1 MARRRPYWAVQAYAV
16 VPTGGSRV
24 ARSSDPDESRSPRGP
39 GTIGPAAGAGT
50 RTIVGPVIDQLA
62 NAPVVAHETHT
73 GMVFLV
79 GDFAY
84 KLKKAVRTDF
94 LDFSTPARRL
104 AACERE
110 IELNRRLAPDVYLG
124 IRRLLPLDGAE
135 STGSDAEPVVV
146 MRRMPAARRL
156 STLVVN
162 GHDVEPALRAIAH
175 TLAAFH
181 ARAGRDP
188 EVVVDGGAEALRRR
202 WLANTGELKPYM
214 GTVVEPDLLSTLET
228 LVLEFLDGRAPL
240 LSERASRVVDGHGD
254 LLADDIYCLDDGP
267 RLLDC
272 LDFDDHLRHVD
283 GLDDAAF
290 LAMDLEHLGHPGLAQ
305 TFLDRYAEFAADPA
319 PPALRHHYVAYR
331 AVVRAKVALLRHDQG
346 EPHAAADARAHLD
359 LTLRQLQDGAVRL
372 AIVGGLPGTGKT
384 TLGGA
389 LADRFGA
396 VLLSSDRV
404 RKELAG
410 IAPQTRVPAGFGE
423 GLYDG
428 PHTEATYTELL
439 RRAEALLARGESV
452 VLDASWS
459 DARHRC
465 AAERLAER
473 TRSRLVR
480 LVCQAAAELT
490 GQRLRTRT
498 GTASD
503 ATATIAEA
511 MAQTADPWP
520 KAVTVS
526 TQGPLAD
533 SLGRAGAVWR
543 DAVPRPKG

>member
-1 MARRRPYWAVQAYAV
+1 
-16 VPTGGSRV
+16 
-24 ARSSDPDESRSPRGP
+24 
-39 GTIGPAAGAGT
+39 
-50 RTIVGPVIDQLA
+50 VIDRFA
-62 NAPVVAHETHT
+62 NARVVAHETHT

-79 GDFAY
+79 GDRAY

-124 IRRLLPLDGAE
+124 IRRLLPLDGTD
-135 STGSDAEPVVV
+135 STRSDAEPVVV

-156 STLVVN
+156 STFAAN
-162 GHDVEPALRAIAH
+162 GHDVDAALRAVAH

-202 WLANTGELKPYM
+202 WLANIGELKPYA
-214 GTVVEPDLLSTLET
+214 GAVVDPDLLTTLET
-228 LVLEFLDGRAPL
+228 LVLEFLDGRTPL
-240 LSERASRVVDGHGD
+240 LSERSDRVVDGHGD
-254 LLADDIYCLDDGP
+254 LLADDVYCLDDGP

-290 LAMDLEHLGHPGLAQ
+290 LAMDLEHLGHPGLAE

-319 PPALRHHYVAYR
+319 PSGLRHHYVAYR

-346 EPHAAADARAHLD
+346 EPHPAADARDHLE
-359 LTLRQLQDGAVRL
+359 LALRHLQDGAVRL
-372 AIVGGLPGTGKT
+372 AVVGGLPGTGKT

-410 IAPQTRVPAGFGE
+410 IDPQTRVPAGFRE

-428 PHTEATYTELL
+428 RHTEATYAELL

-459 DARHRC
+459 DARHRR

-473 TRSRLVR
+473 SRSRLVR
-480 LVCQAAAELT
+480 LVCQAAADLT
-490 GQRLRTRT
+490 ARRLRTRT
-498 GTASD
+498 VTASD
-503 ATATIAEA
+503 ATATTAEA

-520 KAVTVS
+520 EAVTVP
-526 TQGPLAD
+526 TQGPLAA
-533 SLGRAGAVWR
+533 SLDRAGAVWR
-543 DAVPRPKG
+543 DAVSAGTPIRDVSPAESGQEPLTPDPTPGRR

>member
-1 MARRRPYWAVQAYAV
+1 
-16 VPTGGSRV
+16 
-24 ARSSDPDESRSPRGP
+24 
-39 GTIGPAAGAGT
+39 
-50 RTIVGPVIDQLA
+50 
-62 NAPVVAHETHT
+62 
-73 GMVFLV
+73 MVFLV

-202 WLANTGELKPYM
+202 WLANTGELKPYT

-240 LSERASRVVDGHGD
+240 LSERASRVIDGHGD

-290 LAMDLEHLGHPGLAQ
+290 LAMDLEHLGRLGLAQ
-305 TFLDRYAEFAADPA
+305 TFLDRYAEFAADLA
-319 PPALRHHYVAYR
+319 PSTLRHHYVAYR

-346 EPHAAADARAHLD
+346 EPHAAADARAHLE
-359 LTLRQLQDGAVRL
+359 LALRHLQDGAVRL

-384 TLGGA
+384 TMGGA

-396 VLLSSDRV
+396 LLLSSDRV

-410 IAPQTRVPAGFGE
+410 IDPQTRVPIGFGE
-423 GLYDG
+423 GLYDA
-428 PHTEATYTELL
+428 PHTRGDVRI
-439 RRAEALLARGESV
+439 RRHG
-452 VLDASWS
+452 D
-459 DARHRC
+459 HR
-465 AAERLAER
+465 
-473 TRSRLVR
+473 
-480 LVCQAAAELT
+480 
-490 GQRLRTRT
+490 
-498 GTASD
+498 
-503 ATATIAEA
+503 
-511 MAQTADPWP
+511 
-520 KAVTVS
+520 
-526 TQGPLAD
+526 
-533 SLGRAGAVWR
+533 
-543 DAVPRPKG
+543 